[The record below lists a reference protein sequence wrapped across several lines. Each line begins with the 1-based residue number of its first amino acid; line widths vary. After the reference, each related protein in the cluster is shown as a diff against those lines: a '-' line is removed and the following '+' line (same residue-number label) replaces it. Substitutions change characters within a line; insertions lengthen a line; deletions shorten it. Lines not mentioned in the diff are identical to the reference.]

1 MQETAIK
8 VALLLIGLG
17 RQNLANS
24 LIYGEHVLPIYDVQ
38 QGNKMIVDFYFGFG
52 EWFGTKHKRR
62 VNFYLSEIDF
72 ALPAE
77 LIDAKLAFKVFMRH
91 LPKLETNANG
101 DAIAVPLVPTL
112 HNRSPSIDGYMFT
125 LLGFQGRNYT
135 WARHVLESAAVEMG
149 ISDRDRGIVNML
161 EQHRRETAD
170 ASYVDCQVPTRLLS
184 KFRKDHRL
192 VAYLQLQLELSGHNG
207 ETPSDQD
214 PPSGRS
220 QIPEGW
226 VVKRSVTHKS
236 YYYVNVKSNKSQW
249 QTPSID

>member
-1 MQETAIK
+1 MF
-8 VALLLIGLG
+8 
-17 RQNLANS
+17 
-24 LIYGEHVLPIYDVQ
+24 VLTCDRIRVPFIS
-38 QGNKMIVDFYFGFG
+38 

-62 VNFYLSEIDF
+62 VNFYLSEIHF

-149 ISDRDRGIVNML
+149 ISDRGACIASSCATRAKGAML
-161 EQHRRETAD
+161 CIAANSTAD
-170 ASYVDCQVPTRLLS
+170 ANHECCVP
-184 KFRKDHRL
+184 
-192 VAYLQLQLELSGHNG
+192 
-207 ETPSDQD
+207 
-214 PPSGRS
+214 
-220 QIPEGW
+220 QI
-226 VVKRSVTHKS
+226 VVSSTC
-236 YYYVNVKSNKSQW
+236 
-249 QTPSID
+249 